1 MVPNKKLVDP
11 PGSALYNKIEHGVAY
26 ASQQQERSLRRHRC
40 MYLFI
45 IESVV
50 VFALVYSSFPCIP
63 RKTLADDTLAEGIG
77 LDRITHNFALGL
89 DSIDRAIRV
98 TDQEAV
104 DMAHWL
110 LSTEGLWVGSS
121 SAMNVVG
128 AIRTA
133 QDLPQQSTIVTVI
146 CDGGQRHATRFW
158 NPVFIREWG
167 LKWPGGS
174 EPDEKERIPVCLHAV
189 LKR

>member
-1 MVPNKKLVDP
+1 V
-11 PGSALYNKIEHGVAY
+11 
-26 ASQQQERSLRRHRC
+26 
-40 MYLFI
+40 
-45 IESVV
+45 
-50 VFALVYSSFPCIP
+50 LVYFRIRSCVCVVDSFLQCIT
-63 RKTLADDTLAEGIG
+63 RNTLADDTLAEGIG

-89 DSIDRAIRV
+89 DSIDKAIRV

-133 QDLPQQSTIVTVI
+133 HDLPEQSTIVTVI

-174 EPDEKERIPVCLHAV
+174 EPDEKERLPECLHVV
-189 LKR
+189 LKT